1 MGLHTKNETIVSI
14 HILFSHVVPDRSI
27 GFLVG
32 QAKCLITKNV
42 QTCRCDNFPIFNAY
56 SPSFIQEMNT
66 STFFDILELHKKN
79 SAHLIPDQF
88 AFLEQNHESCRIIQY
103 YTC

>member
-1 MGLHTKNETIVSI
+1 MKLSAISI

-32 QAKCLITKNV
+32 RAKFVITKNV

-56 SPSFIQEMNT
+56 SPSFIQEIIINPH
-66 STFFDILELHKKN
+66 FFDILELHKKN
-79 SAHLIPDQF
+79 SAHLIPEQF
-88 AFLEQNHESCRIIQY
+88 AFLEQNRESCRIIQY

>member
-1 MGLHTKNETIVSI
+1 MCKHAGV
-14 HILFSHVVPDRSI
+14 
-27 GFLVG
+27 
-32 QAKCLITKNV
+32 
-42 QTCRCDNFPIFNAY
+42 DNFPIFNAY

-66 STFFDILELHKKN
+66 STCFHILELHKKN
-79 SAHLIPDQF
+79 SAHLIPEQF